1 MTKYFYDC
9 EFLED
14 GETIAPISVG
24 IVSGDGHE
32 YYAVFADMPVE
43 RIARHPWLME
53 NVVPYLPAARTPR
66 TSYWTL
72 DSTHPEV
79 KPRRQIAEEVRE
91 FLTAH
96 RGPVELWGY
105 YSSYD
110 HILLSQ
116 LWGRMIDR
124 PDRIPMITLD
134 VQQEA
139 IRLGLEHSLPRQ
151 AGDLHNALAD
161 ARWTRDAWRYLAGK
175 STGDVSQ

>member
-1 MTKYFYDC
+1 MTRYFYDC

-14 GETIAPISVG
+14 GETIAPISIG
-24 IVSGDGHE
+24 IVGSDGRE

-43 RIARHPWLME
+43 RIASHPWLMA
-53 NVVPYLPAARTPR
+53 NVVPHLPAADTPL
-66 TSYWTL
+66 WHL
-72 DSTHPEV
+72 DLTHPEV
-79 KPRRQIAEEVRE
+79 KPRWQIAEEVRG

-96 RGPVELWGY
+96 NGPIELWGY

-139 IRLGLEHSLPRQ
+139 IRLGLENWLPRQ
-151 AGDLHNALAD
+151 ADGLHNALAD
-161 ARWTRDAWRYLAGK
+161 ARWTRDAWRYLAGHA
-175 STGDVSQ
+175 SGGVAQ